1 MKSRA
6 QYLKELKRRGVR
18 ADEIKSYM
26 RGYFNPNFIKR
37 KTKQKDF
44 EK

>member
-6 QYLKELKRRGVR
+6 QLKKELQRKGLR

-26 RGYFNPNFIKR
+26 RGYFSPQFVKS
-37 KTKQKDF
+37 KPKKGTLK
-44 EK
+44 